1 MFRHASSYTSTRG
14 IEPATT
20 DRIAAPPRYHS
31 QPRDSPVTGSHHVRQ
46 FLRSKIHRA
55 TITRTDLHYEG
66 SLTLDR
72 DLMDAAAIADHEV
85 IHVVNVNN
93 GERFTTYAIEGARGS
108 GVVGLNGAAARLGMP
123 GDLVIIMTFRYADI
137 PDGANAP
144 TPIVIPVDGDNRAIA
159 S

>member
-1 MFRHASSYTSTRG
+1 M
-14 IEPATT
+14 
-20 DRIAAPPRYHS
+20 
-31 QPRDSPVTGSHHVRQ
+31 RQ

-72 DLMDAAAIADHEV
+72 DLMDAASIVENEV

-93 GERFTTYAIEGARGS
+93 GERLTTYAIEGQRGS

-123 GDLVIIMTFRYADI
+123 GDLVIIMTFRYADVD
-137 PDGANAP
+137 DGEAAP
-144 TPIVIPVDGDNRAIA
+144 SPVVIAVDEENRPRPV
-159 S
+159 

>member
-1 MFRHASSYTSTRG
+1 M
-14 IEPATT
+14 
-20 DRIAAPPRYHS
+20 
-31 QPRDSPVTGSHHVRQ
+31 RQ

-72 DLMDAAAIADHEV
+72 DLMDAASIADHEV

-123 GDLVIIMTFRYADI
+123 GDLVIIMTFHSIDLGDEATPPQPLVVHVDEENRVA
-137 PDGANAP
+137 GA
-144 TPIVIPVDGDNRAIA
+144 
-159 S
+159 